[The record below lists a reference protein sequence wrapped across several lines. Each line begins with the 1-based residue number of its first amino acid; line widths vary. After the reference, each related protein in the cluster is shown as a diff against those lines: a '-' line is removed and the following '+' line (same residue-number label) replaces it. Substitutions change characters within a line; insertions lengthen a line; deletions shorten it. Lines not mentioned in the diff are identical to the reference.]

1 MPQADKLELSPLPLG
16 TGRSSSAFSA
26 FVDNAAHPALS
37 TKAVPRKHV
46 DVGIDALRSSTCAD
60 LSQTNITK
68 LTNTGKVSW
77 LSDPEVEPLLTSLC
91 RPENPLASGPPL
103 SKSPPVSGPPL
114 GKRASKLMVSMTDVT
129 DAALRLPV
137 RMQPPARFL
146 CSLDKKQ
153 TPAGD
158 LSDVTTAALGAPL
171 GPDPRKKMGL
181 LCMEDAPRAFP
192 LLDMQEVRR
201 PSVARTKACPAPVR
215 SRRTRA
221 SSSAETPA
229 TGLGPISDL
238 TDHHSSRASSAHK
251 CCTPRSAK
259 RQLAGWE
266 WRFGAPQPQTVRQFL
281 QTCAM
286 STRE

>member
-16 TGRSSSAFSA
+16 TGRSSSACSA

-171 GPDPRKKMGL
+171 DPTHVRKWGYCAWRTHREHSRSWTCKRYGG
-181 LCMEDAPRAFP
+181 RAWR
-192 LLDMQEVRR
+192 VRR
-201 PSVARTKACPAPVR
+201 LARPQCDPEGHVQAAQP
-215 SRRTRA
+215 RRQR
-221 SSSAETPA
+221 
-229 TGLGPISDL
+229 LGW
-238 TDHHSSRASSAHK
+238 
-251 CCTPRSAK
+251 
-259 RQLAGWE
+259 G
-266 WRFGAPQPQTVRQFL
+266 QFL
-281 QTCAM
+281 I
-286 STRE
+286 